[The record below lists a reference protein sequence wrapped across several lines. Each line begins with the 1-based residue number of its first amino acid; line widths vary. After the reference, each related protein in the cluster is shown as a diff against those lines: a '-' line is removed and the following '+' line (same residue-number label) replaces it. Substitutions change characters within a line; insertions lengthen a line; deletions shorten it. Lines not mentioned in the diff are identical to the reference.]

1 MKTRLVVVSNR
12 LPVVLSQ
19 NGEGWTASQG
29 GGGLVQALDPVLR
42 EQGGLWVGWPGVTEP
57 SGWESALAAAGEER
71 GYGFVP
77 VALDDDL
84 VRGFYGGFSNAILWP
99 LFHNLDD
106 RCDFE
111 PAYYSAF
118 DEANRRFAE
127 VIAERAR
134 PGDFIWVHDY
144 QLIRAATHLRERGVE
159 GPVGFFLHI
168 PFPPLESFVK
178 LPWRAQILRAMLD
191 YDQIGFQ
198 AERDRR
204 NFLDCVERLLP
215 EATVRYDQR
224 ECALSEV
231 AVDGH
236 VARVG
241 TFPIGIDAAGV
252 VERAA
257 SDEVARRALRLRIDL
272 GDAAVLLGVDRLD
285 YTKGIPER
293 LLAFEHLLEHA
304 PELCERVVLFQ
315 IVQPSRELVAEYQ
328 ELKREIDRLVGA
340 INGRFGTPGWVPI
353 HYVYRGLDHTDLF
366 AMYRLARIA
375 LVTPLKDGMNLVAKE
390 YCACQIDE
398 PGSLVLSEFAGAA
411 AQLHEHAFIVN
422 PYDVEGTARAIR
434 EALAMGADERRAR
447 MDAMR
452 ENIARED
459 VFWWT
464 RRFLDARGGGAMSG
478 VEEYVPELDR
488 GDSAPPRPSP
498 LAVVR
503 GSR

>member
-1 MKTRLVVVSNR
+1 MAMSKTSRLVVVSNR
-12 LPVVLSQ
+12 LPVILCQ

-42 EQGGLWVGWPGVTEP
+42 AQGGVWLGWPGVSDET
-57 SGWESALAAAGEER
+57 GWEEALAAAGQER
-71 GYGFVP
+71 GYDFVAVP
-77 VALDDDL
+77 LDEAL
-84 VRGFYGGFSNAILWP
+84 VRDFYGGFSNAILWP

-106 RCDFE
+106 RCNFE

-118 DEANRRFAE
+118 DEANRRFATI
-127 VIAERAR
+127 IANHVRR
-134 PGDFIWVHDY
+134 SDFVWIQDY
-144 QLIRAATHLRERGVE
+144 QLIRVATHLRELGVQSD
-159 GPVGFFLHI
+159 VGFFLHI
-168 PFPPLESFVK
+168 PFPSLESFVK
-178 LPWRAQILRAMLD
+178 LPWRAQILRALLD
-191 YDQIGFQ
+191 YDQVGFQ
-198 AERDRR
+198 TERDRR

-215 EATVRYDQR
+215 EASIRTDQR

-231 AVDGH
+231 VVEGR
-236 VARVG
+236 VTRVG
-241 TFPIGIDAAGV
+241 SFPIGIDAASV
-252 VERAA
+252 AEQAA
-257 SDEVARRALRLRIDL
+257 SDAVGRRTLQLRVDL

-293 LLAFEHLLEHA
+293 FLAFEHLLEQA

-366 AMYRLARIA
+366 AMYRLARVA

-434 EALAMGADERRAR
+434 EALTMGLDERRRR

-452 ENIARED
+452 DGIAKED

-464 RRFLDARGGGAMSG
+464 RRFLDATDGGSVES
-478 VEEYVPELDR
+478 VEEYVPDLDR
-488 GDSAPPRPSP
+488 ESIPSRSISARPR
-498 LAVVR
+498 
-503 GSR
+503 